1 MKAPHYSEPG
11 KKNMLLS
18 FVSLFFIVG
27 AYLLGSI
34 SSAILACKLLQLPD
48 PRTQGSGNPGATNVL
63 RMAGKKLAIL
73 VLIGDA
79 LKGALPVLL
88 AKYVGCTMSEL
99 SWIACA
105 AFLGHLYPVFFGF
118 RGGKGVATAIGGL
131 LALAWPLAC
140 TALLTW
146 LVVLIVFRYV
156 SLASII
162 AAISVAIC
170 AWWLVPH
177 TAHPAIVL
185 MSTLLIWRHRA
196 NMQRLLA
203 GTENKL
209 GKR

>member
-1 MKAPHYSEPG
+1 
-11 KKNMLLS
+11 MLLS
-18 FVSLFFIVG
+18 FFSLFFIIG

-88 AKYVGCTMSEL
+88 AKYAGCTMSEL

-162 AAISVAIC
+162 AAISVAIY

-177 TAHPAIVL
+177 PAHPAIVL